1 MLGLW
6 KVSALISLSLT
17 RSLAMLIFS
26 MVLERYVNTYV
37 MVFRHKFVPA
47 NIMFF
52 RHGSLSMIF
61 LMVSYLR
68 TKLWWLLLPTMD
80 GLSDDSMCPP
90 PHGRL
95 IATMLS
101 RLSVA
106 PVMSRVLRS
115 VDLATK
121 DAIILLLPRIVS
133 ESLYLVVGV

>member
-52 RHGSLSMIF
+52 RHGSLSMILSSGLPKVPFDLTLAFRWEILEVMIGAFF
-61 LMVSYLR
+61 LVL
-68 TKLWWLLLPTMD
+68 TVLEIEE
-80 GLSDDSMCPP
+80 SDPE
-90 PHGRL
+90 
-95 IATMLS
+95 INTF
-101 RLSVA
+101 
-106 PVMSRVLRS
+106 
-115 VDLATK
+115 
-121 DAIILLLPRIVS
+121 
-133 ESLYLVVGV
+133 